1 MRSIDFK
8 MITEKVGDYIALL
21 GLMIKYKLFWIEK
34 HDEIIELDSGEKY
47 TNVECSII
55 FDPSF

>member
-1 MRSIDFK
+1 MKTEGIEQ
-8 MITEKVGDYIALL
+8 EKVGYYIALL

-47 TNVECSII
+47 TNVEYSII

>member
-1 MRSIDFK
+1 MKTEGIEQ
-8 MITEKVGDYIALL
+8 EKVGDYIALL

-47 TNVECSII
+47 TNVEYSII